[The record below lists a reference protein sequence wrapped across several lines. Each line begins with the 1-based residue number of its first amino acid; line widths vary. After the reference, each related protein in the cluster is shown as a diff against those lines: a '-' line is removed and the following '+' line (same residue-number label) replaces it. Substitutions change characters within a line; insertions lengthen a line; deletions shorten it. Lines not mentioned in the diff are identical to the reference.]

1 MKASAT
7 DFIKQHEGTIIESS
21 TRQSVPKLEMFTLN
35 NGQDIGGES
44 AQHIGSPKYLNHI
57 NSSQSI
63 NTALT
68 ADLSTYDLDKKKYGV
83 LLPKSGVY
91 FLPDERIINLLRV
104 MNFIRK
110 RCEQEQSYI
119 QAN

>member
-1 MKASAT
+1 
-7 DFIKQHEGTIIESS
+7 
-21 TRQSVPKLEMFTLN
+21 MFTLN

-110 RCEQEQSYI
+110 RCEQEQSYV
-119 QAN
+119 QANQLKMVFTNWKTQEQKRQENNMRVA